1 MRHDAAAVA
10 TGDTDMMT
18 PQRWLSL
25 WETTML
31 YGLEGCRGV
40 PTVFFSSSNIIP
52 DIRGALTTLKGLL
65 EGVGVRGLKMPS
77 DGEIEDRIQRYI
89 FTGEREYKINKGAQA
104 RLNLPEIPITD
115 TTPPT
120 PSHAQVR
127 CDRAACCVL
136 RPCPADAEL
145 R

>member
-1 MRHDAAAVA
+1 
-10 TGDTDMMT
+10 
-18 PQRWLSL
+18 
-25 WETTML
+25 ML

-52 DIRGALTTLKGLL
+52 DIHGALQTLKTLL
-65 EGVGVRGLKMPS
+65 EAAGVRGLHMPT
-77 DGEIEDRIQRYI
+77 DAEIKDRIQRYI

-120 PSHAQVR
+120 PSHAQVPRPALPLLPAIASPTAHDSRR
-127 CDRAACCVL
+127 CELLCSNVAA
-136 RPCPADAEL
+136 A
-145 R
+145 